1 MNNSLLVN
9 NMYAA
14 YSATSSYS
22 DRSVSD
28 LSRLIRGEKAQKAES
43 SNDEIK
49 AKAMDTVII
58 SEEALLKLKETV

>member
-14 YSATSSYS
+14 YSASSS
-22 DRSVSD
+22 WADRSVSD
-28 LSRLIRGEKAQKAES
+28 LSRLIRGEKAQKSETD
-43 SNDEIK
+43 NEIK

-58 SEEALLKLKETV
+58 SEEALSKLKETAI

>member
-14 YSATSSYS
+14 YSATSSMS

-28 LSRLIRGEKAQKAES
+28 LSRLIRGEKAQKNETGAES
-43 SNDEIK
+43 GSRV
-49 AKAMDTVII
+49 MDTVII
-58 SEEALLKLKETV
+58 SAEALEKLKEQA